1 MTILDEIAAYTR
13 QRMAAEEGQ
22 VPTAGLRQQASP
34 WHRRS
39 VRRMGVRSP
48 FGSAPHWQSRAFPF
62 ICEVKKASPLEGR
75 YSRRVP
81 VSRYCE
87 ELRSGR
93 SGSDFLL
100 NRAKMVHGRRCL
112 LG

>member
-22 VPTAGLRQQASP
+22 VPTAGASKLFAMASAE
-34 WHRRS
+34 REAN
-39 VRRMGVRSP
+39 GGTFP